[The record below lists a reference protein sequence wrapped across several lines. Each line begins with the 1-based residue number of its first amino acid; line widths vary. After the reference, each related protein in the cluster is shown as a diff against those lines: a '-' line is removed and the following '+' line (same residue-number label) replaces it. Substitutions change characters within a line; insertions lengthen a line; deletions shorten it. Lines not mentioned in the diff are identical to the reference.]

1 MNLLRALVV
10 LASAAFLLS
19 FSMGA
24 FHQATAANQTEDRTV
39 VISIQHTDGRVT
51 DLSIAESELAT
62 AKLNFE
68 DVMACTY
75 QFSNGECTVTASTC
89 AAAQAGFYAC
99 ACAAGHTRFCGE
111 STD

>member
-1 MNLLRALVV
+1 MNLLRSLVV

-62 AKLNFE
+62 ANINFD

-89 AAAQAGFYAC
+89 AAASAGFRAC
-99 ACAAGHTRFCGE
+99 ACAAGHSTFCGAATE
-111 STD
+111 